1 MMMDN
6 WMSMTSF
13 GLAHWIFFVG
23 MVALVLYPIGRILG
37 RVGFSPFWSLLVFVP
52 IVNLI
57 ALWVFAFSDW
67 AAKRSA

>member
-13 GLAHWIFFVG
+13 GLAHLIFFVG

-37 RVGFSPFWSLLVFVP
+37 RAGFSPFWSLLVFVP